1 MKQLKG
7 KEARVI
13 KYIVK
18 LVKEQGF
25 SDFFILVDE
34 FEDITEGRLTKS
46 QIDNYVYNLRT
57 LLDEQREWC
66 LMFTMTPLALKKL
79 RSVSPPLADRI
90 SSREIWLQDL
100 NTEQAISIVKNY
112 MTIVE
117 HDSLLPFTEDGIAY
131 LVDIVDGNI
140 RRFLKM
146 CFRLIE
152 EAALTFTSPDNKID
166 KAFIESQNLLE
177 QES

>member
-1 MKQLKG
+1 MF
-7 KEARVI
+7 
-13 KYIVK
+13 IVK

>member
-112 MTIVE
+112 MTIIE

>member
-1 MKQLKG
+1 
-7 KEARVI
+7 
-13 KYIVK
+13 
-18 LVKEQGF
+18 
-25 SDFFILVDE
+25 
-34 FEDITEGRLTKS
+34 
-46 QIDNYVYNLRT
+46 
-57 LLDEQREWC
+57 
-66 LMFTMTPLALKKL
+66 MFTMTPLALKKL

-177 QES
+177 QELKWNLGFKHQ

>member
-1 MKQLKG
+1 MYT
-7 KEARVI
+7 I
-13 KYIVK
+13 
-18 LVKEQGF
+18 
-25 SDFFILVDE
+25 
-34 FEDITEGRLTKS
+34 
-46 QIDNYVYNLRT
+46 LRT
-57 LLDEQREWC
+57 LLDRTKR
-66 LMFTMTPLALKKL
+66 MVPNVHNDSITLKKL

>member
-66 LMFTMTPLALKKL
+66 LLFTMTPLALKKL

>member
-7 KEARVI
+7 TEARVI

-112 MTIVE
+112 MTIIE

>member
-152 EAALTFTSPDNKID
+152 EAALTFTLSLIH
-166 KAFIESQNLLE
+166 I
-177 QES
+177 

>member
-1 MKQLKG
+1 LKQLKG

-152 EAALTFTSPDNKID
+152 EAALTFTSPDNKIN